1 MSNKPQLE
9 FLFEVSIEIAP
20 PHAIGEN
27 PHGNRQIIPV
37 TGGSFEGPRLKG
49 KILSGG
55 DWALVRPDGV
65 AELDVRET
73 WQTEDGAL
81 LYVTK
86 RGYLTN
92 ILALTSRFVAGEQ
105 IPHEEYY
112 FVVTQSV
119 ETSAAQYAWLQQVVA
134 IGMGSLL
141 PGGIGYQVFAVR
153 EADEEGIQAG
163 SL

>member
-9 FLFEVSIEIAP
+9 FLFEVSIEIASP
-20 PHAIGEN
+20 YAIGEN

-49 KILSGG
+49 KILPCGG
-55 DWALVRPDGV
+55 DWLLVRSDGV

-92 ILALTSRFVAGEQ
+92 ILALTPRFVAGEP

-112 FVVTQSV
+112 FMVTQYF

-141 PGGIGYQVFAVR
+141 HGGIGYQVFAVR
-153 EADEEGIQAG
+153 
-163 SL
+163 

>member
-1 MSNKPQLE
+1 MLNKPELE
-9 FLFEVSIEIAP
+9 FLFEVSLEIAP

-27 PHGNRQIIPV
+27 PHGNRQIVHV

-49 KILSGG
+49 KILPGGG

-86 RGYLTN
+86 RGYLTSN
-92 ILALTSRFVAGEQ
+92 VPGLATRWAAGEQ

-112 FVVTQSV
+112 FVVTQYV
-119 ETSAAQYAWLQQVVA
+119 ETSAAQYAEEVHPTENNDEQSRGSKSDSSNSPGQQR
-134 IGMGSLL
+134 L
-141 PGGIGYQVFAVR
+141 R
-153 EADEEGIQAG
+153 
-163 SL
+163 

>member
-9 FLFEVSIEIAP
+9 FLFEVALEIAP

-27 PHGNRQIIPV
+27 PHGNRAIIPV

-49 KILSGG
+49 KVLPGG
-55 DWALVRPDGV
+55 ADCLLIRPDGV
-65 AELDVRET
+65 GELDVRET

-86 RGYLTN
+86 RGYFTN
-92 ILALTSRFVAGEQ
+92 VSAVIPRFMAGES

-112 FVVTQSV
+112 FVVTQYF
-119 ETSAAQYAWLQQVVA
+119 ETGAAQYAWLQQVVA

-141 PGGIGYQVFAVR
+141 PGGGIGYQVFAVR
-153 EADEEGIQAG
+153 EADEVG
-163 SL
+163 SLG

>member
-9 FLFEVSIEIAP
+9 FLFDVSLEIAP
-20 PHAIGEN
+20 PIAIGEN
-27 PHGNRQIIPV
+27 PHGNRVIVPV

-65 AELDVRET
+65 GELDVRET
-73 WQTEDGAL
+73 WQTEDGVL

-86 RGYLTN
+86 RGYLTSN
-92 ILALTSRFVAGEQ
+92 DPRLAIRWMAGEQ

-112 FVVTQSV
+112 FVVTQYV

-134 IGMGSLL
+134 IGMGSLV

-153 EADEEGIQAG
+153 EADEVSSPG
-163 SL
+163 

>member
-1 MSNKPQLE
+1 MSNEPRLE
-9 FLFEVSIEIAP
+9 FLFEVSIETAF

-49 KILSGG
+49 KILPGGG
-55 DWALVRPDGV
+55 DWLLVRPDGV
-65 AELDVRET
+65 GEIDARET
-73 WQTEDGAL
+73 WQAEDGAL

-86 RGYLTN
+86 RGYITNVPGLTAR
-92 ILALTSRFVAGEQ
+92 ILAGES

-112 FVVTQSV
+112 FVVTQYV

-134 IGMGSLL
+134 IGMGSLIA
-141 PGGIGYQVFAVR
+141 GGIGYQVFVVSQPVVTTMP
-153 EADEEGIQAG
+153 G
-163 SL
+163 